1 MKSLFCASILFPYT
15 FWILMHLLPEP
26 PRETSKGIDSKTVG
40 RCHTL
45 MKLHFNVISDSKH
58 IQEY

>member
-1 MKSLFCASILFPYT
+1 
-15 FWILMHLLPEP
+15 MHLLPEP